1 MNPETGGSWERALES
16 WEQATT
22 DRPGTEAP
30 EARPRIQRV
39 VEAVVL
45 FSAAGLWGVVGLFL
59 WIPLLARAVCRA
71 SAAVLYATL
80 TEDRTPLAGA
90 RAQVQEVSDFW
101 LRGFRN
107 ARSAL
112 EPPDPDD
119 PDDLHGLGSAPGE
132 VRWLPLVT
140 DIVWA
145 VIFWFAA
152 YLIVS

>member
-1 MNPETGGSWERALES
+1 MNPETGPSWERAVES
-16 WEQATT
+16 WEQDTT
-22 DRPGTEAP
+22 TGSGTEAP

-39 VEAVVL
+39 VKAVVL
-45 FSAAGLWGVVGLFL
+45 ISAAALWGVVGLFL
-59 WIPLLARAVCRA
+59 WIPLLARAVGRV

-80 TEDRTPLAGA
+80 TEDRTPLPGA
-90 RAQVQEVSDFW
+90 RAQVREVSDFW
-101 LRGFRN
+101 LRGIRN

-112 EPPDPDD
+112 EVPDPDD
-119 PDDLHGLGSAPGE
+119 RDDLHGLGSAPGD